1 MTIQSEV
8 LWIRHSAS
16 WRMAAKRVIDI
27 LVSAIG
33 LALLIPLFAVI
44 AIAIRLDDGGPVF
57 YRQTRIGRSGRPFE
71 IDKFRSMTPAPKGAG
86 SNLTVAGDPRVTRVG
101 AFLRRA
107 KFDELPQLLNVLIG
121 EMSLVGPRPESPDL
135 AVHYSLAQR
144 AVMLSVRPGL
154 TDYASL
160 LFRHESAILARASDP
175 ARFYRERIMPLK
187 YELCA
192 HYLSEIGPLTDIR
205 IIVATIWCIAFPSAR
220 NPLVDR
226 AISDRLERLDAAGID
241 DVA

>member
-1 MTIQSEV
+1 
-8 LWIRHSAS
+8 
-16 WRMAAKRVIDI
+16 MAAKRVIDV

-57 YRQTRIGRSGRPFE
+57 YRQTRIGREGRPFE
-71 IDKFRSMTPAPKGAG
+71 IDKFRSMTPAPKGGGA
-86 SNLTVAGDPRVTRVG
+86 NLTVAGDPRVTRVG

-107 KFDELPQLLNVLIG
+107 KFDELPQLLNVLVG

-135 AVHYSLAQR
+135 AVHYSPAQR
-144 AVMLSVRPGL
+144 AAMLSVRPGM

-160 LFRHESAILARASDP
+160 LFRDESAILARASDP

-205 IIVATIWCIAFPSAR
+205 IIVATIWSIAFPSAR
-220 NPLVDR
+220 TPLVDR
-226 AISDRLERLDAAGID
+226 AISDRLEWLDAAGID

>member
-1 MTIQSEV
+1 
-8 LWIRHSAS
+8 
-16 WRMAAKRVIDI
+16 MAAKRVIDVLI
-27 LVSAIG
+27 SAIG

-57 YRQTRIGRSGRPFE
+57 YRQTRIGRSGRAFE
-71 IDKFRSMTPAPKGAG
+71 IDKFRSMTPAPNGAG

-144 AVMLSVRPGL
+144 AVMLSVRPGM

-160 LFRHESAILARASDP
+160 LFRHENAILARASDP
-175 ARFYRERIMPLK
+175 ACFYRERIMPLK

-192 HYLSEIGPLTDIR
+192 YYLSEIGPLTDIR
-205 IIVATIWCIAFPSAR
+205 IIVATIWSIAFPSAR

-226 AISDRLERLDAAGID
+226 AILDRLESLNAAGID